1 MPWLPLN
8 WDRTHAPRAAKES
21 GAGESEVDDMKGV
34 NNDMKG
40 AVNEAGLPPD
50 RPTLQGRQVNF
61 MRRLVLNQAR
71 FQAPAEEKS

>member
-1 MPWLPLN
+1 
-8 WDRTHAPRAAKES
+8 
-21 GAGESEVDDMKGV
+21 
-34 NNDMKG
+34 MKG

-50 RPTLQGRQVNF
+50 RPTLQGRLVNF